1 MPRSHWQGD
10 QTNVKKMGIV
20 CVSVYLNVYV
30 CVHGKG
36 SQVKCIYKTGALA
49 AQEDRIHTN
58 SFFFVLLLGTATL
71 ILIILVGAVTLIFV
85 ILRRT
90 RKSTTEETVCA
101 REVVHVSRHS
111 LARAAEWCPCGP

>member
-1 MPRSHWQGD
+1 MYVNVSVDVLPNVRLDLEGFERVVV
-10 QTNVKKMGIV
+10 NVKKMVIV

-58 SFFFVLLLGTATL
+58 FFAQDSIVRGISDNVSFVHQEWIKCSACYSEGFDSIPRASV
-71 ILIILVGAVTLIFV
+71 IF
-85 ILRRT
+85 
-90 RKSTTEETVCA
+90 
-101 REVVHVSRHS
+101 
-111 LARAAEWCPCGP
+111 